1 MADNPPNNPTLT
13 PDDALPTT
21 PAAPAPVEGATIV
34 VDGVRQPIGVYTSDP
49 TARQAQIQ
57 AVAVVPAGQRPTLAQ
72 LLLGSVLVLTDEV
85 GERIVVD
92 ESEVPATTR
101 TPESVF
107 RPVSEFEQLL
117 GGDQY
122 RQTRYLAIGAAGDA
136 RKAAE
141 RGLGFVNEVT
151 DTAGRTFWRFAGPV
165 WGSTLLSPVRRPVQ
179 RWRLRGEEQVQ
190 RWIADGMQQ
199 EARSRAV
206 ATASLNNLVQES
218 VTDLTNNPEVQVL
231 VQEVIQSQSVGLVG
245 QIIQE
250 IRERLLS
257 MDIWIQGVFGSA
269 LATPPPFRDSYLR
282 SLAQRRPQYEH
293 ADIRHSLAGYPAG
306 FVSRFVAFV
315 IDVMIL
321 LFAYTIGSAAITGTL
336 NLFGL
341 MDLVQQFMA
350 SGTILAQAAIVLV
363 GLASFLLV
371 AGYGILSWYL
381 TGETIGHALV
391 GVEVVDMA
399 GGRVSLTR
407 AIRRMIGVYVAA
419 IPFFLGFIWVLF
431 SKDRRGWHDMIG
443 GTYMV
448 HDWPAK
454 PDEEFLNEH
463 VAEEIA
469 EDRLE
474 QR

>member
-1 MADNPPNNPTLT
+1 MADYSRNDPLT
-13 PDDALPTT
+13 PDDTLPTVPASPT
-21 PAAPAPVEGATIV
+21 PIEGETIV
-34 VDGVRQPIGVYTSDP
+34 ADGISQPIGVYTSDP
-49 TARQAQIQ
+49 TPRQAQIP
-57 AVAVVPAGQRPTLAQ
+57 AVTALPAGQRPTLAQ

-85 GERIVVD
+85 GERIVVED
-92 ESEVPATTR
+92 SEVPATTR

-136 RKAAE
+136 RKLAE
-141 RGLGFVNEVT
+141 RGLGVVNEVT

-165 WGSTLLSPVRRPVQ
+165 WGSALLSPVRRPVQ
-179 RWRLRGEEQVQ
+179 RWRLRGEDQVQ

-206 ATASLNNLVQES
+206 ASASLNNLVQES
-218 VTDLTNNPEVQVL
+218 VTDLTNNPEIQVL
-231 VQEVIQSQSVGLVG
+231 VQEVIQSQSVSLVG
-245 QIIQE
+245 QIFQE

-257 MDIWIQGVFGSA
+257 MDIWVQGIFGSA
-269 LATPPPFRDSYLR
+269 IATPPPFRDSYLR
-282 SLAQRRPQYEH
+282 SLTHRRPQFEH
-293 ADIRHSLAGYPAG
+293 ADIHRSLAGYPAG
-306 FVSRFVAFV
+306 FVSRLVAFL

-321 LFAYTIGSAAITGTL
+321 LLVYTIGSAAVTGTL

-341 MDLVQQFMA
+341 TDLVRQFLA
-350 SGTILAQAAIVLV
+350 SGAILAQVAIALI
-363 GLASFLLV
+363 GLSSFLLI

-391 GVEVVDMA
+391 GIEVVDIA

-419 IPFFLGFIWVLF
+419 IPFFIGFIWVLF
-431 SKDRRGWHDMIG
+431 NKDRRGWHDSIG

-454 PDEEFLNEH
+454 PDEQFLNEH
-463 VAEEIA
+463 VAAEIA
-469 EDRLE
+469 DDRPP